1 MKIIPI
7 VLTFDNNMSLP
18 AAVCI
23 SSMMQS
29 ANIDTFYDFYI
40 LYSGKKPN
48 IVGIDKIL
56 QKYQNMKLSYRDV
69 GNVFDGAYEVRGIT
83 SAAYYRLLA
92 ANVIPEYDKVIY
104 ADVDMIF
111 RLDLSE
117 LFECDLNKYY
127 FGAVYAI
134 NINLDE
140 IGRRHVRSIGLEPGE
155 YYLSGFLLMN
165 LAKIREDNL
174 IPDFIKLANNN
185 YKYQDQDIM
194 NIICKDKILSIPYVY
209 SMTVSAFEAASFETN
224 LLDTK
229 YLYNP
234 YKRDPLVYSNIHYN
248 GVKPWKDM
256 CPNMDQW
263 WEAYRKSPIYD
274 PTFYFSFF
282 YGKLEYLDQL
292 SLIKRIKILARY
304 FVFGRKQSYIGPKN

>member
-1 MKIIPI
+1 MRIIPI

-23 SSMMQS
+23 SSLMQS
-29 ANIDTFYDFYI
+29 ADKDTFYDFFI
-40 LYSGKKPN
+40 LYSGEKPD
-48 IVGIDKIL
+48 IVGVEKIL
-56 QKYQNMKLSYRDV
+56 QKYHNMRLSYRDV
-69 GNVFDGAYEVRGIT
+69 GDTFNRAYEVRGIT

-111 RLDLSE
+111 RLDLAD
-117 LFECDLNKYY
+117 LFDCDLGQHY

-134 NINLDE
+134 NINLDK
-140 IGRRHVRSIGLEPGE
+140 IGKKHVKAIGLEPGE

-165 LAKIREDNL
+165 LRKIREDN
-174 IPDFIKLANNN
+174 IISDFIKLACNN

-194 NIICKDKILSIPYVY
+194 NIVCKDKILSIPYVY
-209 SMTVSAFEAASFETN
+209 SMTVSAFEAVSYNTK
-224 LLDTK
+224 LLKTK

-234 YKRDPLVYSNIHYN
+234 YDRDPLIYSNIHYN
-248 GVKPWKDM
+248 GVKPWKDI

-263 WEAYRKSPIYD
+263 WEYYRKSPIYD
-274 PTFYFSFF
+274 PAFYFSFF
-282 YGKLEYLDQL
+282 YDKLEYLDQL
-292 SLIKRIKILARY
+292 KLIKRIKILIRY
-304 FVFGRKQSYIGPKN
+304 FVFGRKKSYQGPQ